1 MSENIFTRTQG
12 LDIVLPKKES
22 GSLFL
27 NIKNHE
33 DTTICLDPTTLLCRE
48 SNNDVYLRLDLHK
61 SEALNKHIS
70 AIRLNFVSKKNDKD
84 NDNEPIVSK
93 ELIDNALRESKYKL
107 LCGYNLIFDKYFIN
121 NELLASGLILP
132 VKHIRDGV
140 SVNIVDI
147 AKLMPLLDN
156 LELQIKLTT
165 VEYEKEFDESIPTS
179 MIEQLIITRDNT
191 DNVFKYNVLRMVF
204 GMVTKV
210 IGDGDFPKDKFNEI
224 CGKLNLAYN
233 LS

>member
-1 MSENIFTRTQG
+1 MSENIFTRSRE
-12 LDIVLPKKES
+12 LDTIVLPKKES

-27 NIKNHE
+27 NIKSHE
-33 DTTICLDPTTLLCRE
+33 DTTIYLDPTTLLCRE

-70 AIRLNFVSKKNDKD
+70 AIRLNFVSKKND

-93 ELIDNALRESKYKL
+93 ELIDNALSESKYKL

-121 NELLASGLILP
+121 NDLLASGLILP

-140 SVNIVDI
+140 SINIVEI

-156 LELQIKLTT
+156 LELQIKLTS

-191 DNVFKYNVLRMVF
+191 DNVFKYNILRMVF

-224 CGKLNLAYN
+224 CSKLNLDYN